1 MDDPEWTARAVRTAL
16 RGDVGE
22 LPPAPAAAV
31 KLLRLTNDES
41 SDIAAISRVIETE
54 PALTAKVLQVVN
66 SAFYGFPRRIRSISR
81 AVTLLG
87 FSAVRQA
94 ALHALFFEGMVGRGG
109 QGGFDRIY
117 FWQHCLLVAILSR
130 SIGERVGHPDPDALY
145 AAGLLHD
152 LGKVILESHGRVR
165 YSDFLAAATNSGN
178 PIRDDEQTFF
188 GVSHDQVGAV
198 VCGDWD
204 LPELICRVQSLH
216 HCAIADSGLDAE
228 RAREVA
234 IVSLADFIA
243 WTQGIGSVDLV
254 GCPLL
259 APEVPA
265 LIALDQ
271 LDLAELLAQA
281 DREVSEIGG
290 FYGVRFPSVMQL
302 RANMINTAIGLCRHD
317 APPLPYGGRSS
328 HTAPHHSLEPDEF
341 IPTTLEALRAEF
353 GIEQL
358 LMMQIE
364 SRRRSLVTTHALPR
378 ALLMRETAPI
388 ELSIPALTGDL
399 VRALRARQPVLV
411 PDTPE
416 NLRLLDRLGLQQ
428 AAAVPVLS
436 NGRIL
441 GVLWLGGGEQPFTLR
456 LLEEVGVVAGELG
469 IAIERS
475 QTFARE
481 RTRAQIDALTRLHN
495 RSVIDEYLDS
505 TFAQSAESGRG
516 FALGLLD
523 IDRFKAFNDRFGH
536 QTGDD
541 VLRIVADTMRGLTR
555 PSDFLARYGGEEFL
569 FLLHDTGG
577 SGALNYA
584 ERIRHQIE
592 RRGQLLG
599 ERFPGHALTASI
611 GVALYD
617 PSQPDP
623 KTLIATADRA
633 LYRAKETGRNR
644 VVAAWMG

>member
-1 MDDPEWTARAVRTAL
+1 MDDPEQTARAVRAAL

-31 KLLRLTNDES
+31 KLLRLANDDD
-41 SDIAAISRVIETE
+41 SDVAAIARVIETE
-54 PALTAKVLQVVN
+54 PALTARVLQVVN

-94 ALHALFFEGMVGRGG
+94 ALHALFFDDVVGRAGK
-109 QGGFDRIY
+109 GGFDRIY

-130 SIGERVGHPDPDALY
+130 SIGVRIGHPDPDALY

-152 LGKVILESHGRVR
+152 LGKVILETHGRVR
-165 YSDFLAAATNSGN
+165 YSDFLAASTNSGN

-198 VCGDWD
+198 VCEDWE

-216 HCAIADSGLDAE
+216 HCAITDSGLEEA

-259 APEVPA
+259 APEVPM
-265 LIALDQ
+265 LVTVDQ
-271 LDLAELLAQA
+271 LELPELLEQA
-281 DREVSEIGG
+281 DREVTEIGG

-302 RANMINTAIGLCRHD
+302 RANMVSTAIGLCRHD
-317 APPLPYGGRSS
+317 APPRPYGRRNS
-328 HTAPHHSLEPDEF
+328 HTAPHHSLDPDEF
-341 IPTTLEALRAEF
+341 IPSTLEALQTEF
-353 GIEQL
+353 GVEQL

-364 SRRRSLVTTHALPR
+364 PRRRSLIATHALPS
-378 ALLMRETAPI
+378 ALLVPV
-388 ELSIPALTGDL
+388 ELSIPALAGDL
-399 VRALRARQPVLV
+399 VHGLRARRPVLV
-411 PDTPE
+411 PESEE
-416 NLRLLDRLGLQQ
+416 NRPLLQQLGLRQ
-428 AAAVPVLS
+428 AAAVPVLN

-441 GVLWLGGGEQPFTLR
+441 GLLWIGGGEQPLAPR

-469 IAIERS
+469 IALERS
-475 QTFARE
+475 RSFARE
-481 RTRAQIDALTRLHN
+481 RARAQIDALTRLHN
-495 RSVIDEYLDS
+495 RSMIDEHLDQ
-505 TFAQSAESGRG
+505 TFVHARESGRG

-541 VLRIVADTMRGLTR
+541 VLRIVADTMRALTR

-569 FLLHDTGG
+569 FVLHDTGG
-577 SGALNYA
+577 SGALGYA
-584 ERIRHQIE
+584 ERIRQQIE

-599 ERFPGHALTASI
+599 ERFVGHRLTASL

-623 KTLIATADRA
+623 KALIKAADRA
-633 LYRAKETGRNR
+633 LYRAKERGRNR
-644 VVAAWMG
+644 VVAAWME